1 MTMDAAPAS
10 LPLRDIHLPPPP
22 SWWPPAPGW
31 WALAAVILVLSAL
44 LFAIRWRKQ
53 RRWRA
58 LQRLFD
64 DAIAAAPTPAAR
76 VAAMSELLRR
86 AARRIDPSADTLAG
100 DDWLRFLDRDARTPV
115 FQSPAGALLLDGAF
129 RRDISDAD
137 VETLRILARE
147 RFLAW
152 MTR

>member
-10 LPLRDIHLPPPP
+10 LPLRDIHLPPAP

-31 WALAAVILVLSAL
+31 WVLAAAIATVLVLVL
-44 LFAIRWRKQ
+44 AIRWRRQ
-53 RRWRA
+53 RRLRA

-64 DAIAAAPTPAAR
+64 DAVAVAPTPGER
-76 VAAMSELLRR
+76 IAAMSELLRR
-86 AARRIDPSADTLAG
+86 AARRIDPSADTLVG
-100 DDWLRFLDRDARTPV
+100 DSWLRFLDRDAEAPV
-115 FQSPAGALLLDGAF
+115 FRSQAGALLLDGAF
-129 RRDISDAD
+129 RREVSDTD
-137 VETLRILARE
+137 VEAMRGIVRE